1 MIDIVCVIPARLKS
15 TRLPHKPLLEI
26 VGKSMIERTYERAS
40 AVLPNEIIYVA
51 TDSELIFSECKK
63 FTDNVVMTSENCLTG
78 TDRVRKFSEIIEAE
92 VYINLQG
99 DEPIMPLQN
108 IKKIYEEALVNRS
121 EILNGYAPISE
132 KYQYESRT
140 VPKVVVS
147 NSKKLLYMS
156 RSPIPGGKTTDF
168 KLGYKQIC
176 VYSFPRWVL
185 DRMAEYKSKT
195 TNEAVEDIEI
205 LRFLEN
211 DHEIKMLEM
220 SSNTVAVD
228 TQEDLNLVRM
238 IIEAQGENLPEY
250 DC

>member
-1 MIDIVCVIPARLKS
+1 MNEIACVIPARLKS
-15 TRLPHKPLLEI
+15 TRLPHKPLLDI

-63 FTDNVVMTSENCLTG
+63 FTDNVVMTTENCLTG
-78 TDRVRKFSEIIEAE
+78 TDRVREFSEIIDAE

-99 DEPIMPLQN
+99 DEPIMPLKN
-108 IKKIYEEALVNRS
+108 IKKIYEEALLNRS
-121 EILNGYAPISE
+121 EILNGYAPITQR
-132 KYQYESRT
+132 YQFESRT

-147 NSKKLLYMS
+147 NSDKLMYMS

-176 VYSFPRWVL
+176 VYSFPKSVL
-185 DRMAEYKSKT
+185 AKMAEYKSKT

-211 DHEIKMLEM
+211 DHEIRMLEM
-220 SSNTVAVD
+220 SANTVAVD

-238 IIEAQGENLPEY
+238 LIEAQGESIPEY

>member
-1 MIDIVCVIPARLKS
+1 MHEIVCVIPARLKS
-15 TRLPHKPLLEI
+15 TRLPHKPLLNI
-26 VGKSMIERTYERAS
+26 VGKSMIERTFERAS
-40 AVLPNEIIYVA
+40 AVLPKEIIYVA

-63 FTDNVVMTSENCLTG
+63 FTENVVMTTQNCLTG
-78 TDRVRKFSEIIEAE
+78 TDRIREFSEIIEAE

-108 IKKIYEEALVNRS
+108 IKKIYDEALISRKD
-121 EILNGYAPISE
+121 ILNGYAPITQR
-132 KYQYESRT
+132 YQYESRT

-147 NSKKLLYMS
+147 NSEKLMYMS
-156 RSPIPGGKTTDF
+156 RSPIPGGKTLDF
-168 KLGYKQIC
+168 QLGFKQIC

-185 DRMAEYKSKT
+185 ERMADYKTKT
-195 TNEAVEDIEI
+195 TNENIEDIEI

-211 DHEIKMLEM
+211 NHEIKMLEM
-220 SSNTVAVD
+220 SANTVAVD

-238 IIEAQGENLPEY
+238 IIEAQGERLPEY

>member
-1 MIDIVCVIPARLKS
+1 MK
-15 TRLPHKPLLEI
+15 
-26 VGKSMIERTYERAS
+26 G
-40 AVLPNEIIYVA
+40 
-51 TDSELIFSECKK
+51 
-63 FTDNVVMTSENCLTG
+63 
-78 TDRVRKFSEIIEAE
+78 
-92 VYINLQG
+92 
-99 DEPIMPLQN
+99 
-108 IKKIYEEALVNRS
+108 LVNRG

-156 RSPIPGGKTTDF
+156 RSPIQVE
-168 KLGYKQIC
+168 KLLISSLVISNC

-238 IIEAQGENLPEY
+238 IIEAQGENLQNMIVKY
-250 DC
+250 FRRKIFDNTRYWRTFR

>member
-132 KYQYESRT
+132 KYCKGRT

-156 RSPIPGGKTTDF
+156 RPIPGGKTTDF

-176 VYSFPRWVL
+176 VYSFQDGYWMNGR
-185 DRMAEYKSKT
+185 
-195 TNEAVEDIEI
+195 I
-205 LRFLEN
+205 
-211 DHEIKMLEM
+211 
-220 SSNTVAVD
+220 
-228 TQEDLNLVRM
+228 
-238 IIEAQGENLPEY
+238 
-250 DC
+250 